1 MRWHGGGARRRRG
14 GTRRE
19 CGGGC
24 AMVGGHEGVGAD
36 GCGEM
41 TGLGFGG
48 SGALKKKNSSDG
60 H

>member
-1 MRWHGGGARRRRG
+1 VD
-14 GTRRE
+14 TE
-19 CGGGC
+19 
-24 AMVGGHEGVGAD
+24 